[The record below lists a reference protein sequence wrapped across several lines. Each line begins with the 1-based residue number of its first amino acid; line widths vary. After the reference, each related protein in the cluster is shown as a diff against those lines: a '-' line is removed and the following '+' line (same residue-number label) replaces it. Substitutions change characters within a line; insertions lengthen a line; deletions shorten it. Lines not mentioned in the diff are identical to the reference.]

1 MTFDFCT
8 TDEEIIDSFR
18 NNIPVCHCGSQ
29 MIEDDPRDTYICP
42 GCGYEVRRDDYDRT
56 HPYIDIIKDECAT
69 WFDFHDDEYGEI
81 YGAYDSEVPP
91 GRCTYCGDCKNPDYP
106 NCISMCEII
115 ANL

>member
-1 MTFDFCT
+1 MSNPNLLERCYL
-8 TDEEIIDSFR
+8 
-18 NNIPVCHCGSQ
+18 NNLISALSSHALFL
-29 MIEDDPRDTYICP
+29 I
-42 GCGYEVRRDDYDRT
+42 T

-91 GRCTYCGDCKNPDYP
+91 GRCSLCGNCKNPDYP